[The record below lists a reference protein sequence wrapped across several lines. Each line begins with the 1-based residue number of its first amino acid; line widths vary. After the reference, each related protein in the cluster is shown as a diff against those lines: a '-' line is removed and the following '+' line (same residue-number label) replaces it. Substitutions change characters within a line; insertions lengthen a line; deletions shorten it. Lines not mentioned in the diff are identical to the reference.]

1 MSLVVSVS
9 LPSLSQTSS
18 QDLNR
23 ESEQPQSGT
32 HRAYVCG
39 FKVLSK
45 SGANLA
51 GDYGGRVLESV
62 RSKWYPPIL
71 ELRES
76 TALQRGT
83 TFVAFEIRGDGSL
96 AKVKVAQSSGTRTL
110 DGIAKQAIVSSAPF
124 ARSPG
129 VSGRKELKLQ
139 MYFGYNQPVSAE
151 ARLCDGPNWGAHP
164 PESQTLYTSGKGG
177 VKPPHASYSPD
188 PEYSEEA
195 RQEKYGIEVTIA
207 GTVDAQGA
215 FTDFCIA
222 TPPE

>member
-1 MSLVVSVS
+1 VSLVVSVS

-45 SGANLA
+45 SDPNLA

-139 MYFGYNQPVSAE
+139 MYFSS
-151 ARLCDGPNWGAHP
+151 RC
-164 PESQTLYTSGKGG
+164 TSGTTSLSALRRDCATVRIGALIRPR
-177 VKPPHASYSPD
+177 VKPFTL
-188 PEYSEEA
+188 PERVGLSLRMLLIVRTPNTQKKRA
-195 RQEKYGIEVTIA
+195 RRSMALK
-207 GTVDAQGA
+207 
-215 FTDFCIA
+215 
-222 TPPE
+222 